1 MARPP
6 DSIHEDCGFLTFVFP
21 PGGDVSLRRATEL
34 GSMALAFIGGG
45 LIVTS
50 GFTVH
55 GFLLSL
61 LSLVSGGLP
70 TIVPAEIAIPLSIT
84 ASVLSVLVALGG
96 ITVLLGGIALY
107 RRHIFV
113 GRFLI
118 ALGGGAS
125 FLGFLVTIGYAV
137 VTEGVTSVEAHS
149 QYWIGIVVAVLARW
163 LAGKA

>member
-1 MARPP
+1 M
-6 DSIHEDCGFLTFVFP
+6 
-21 PGGDVSLRRATEL
+21 SLRRATEL

-45 LIVTS
+45 LIIAS

-61 LSLVSGGLP
+61 LSLVGGGIPTVLP
-70 TIVPAEIAIPLSIT
+70 SAIAIPLSIT
-84 ASVLSVLVALGG
+84 VSFLSALVALGG
-96 ITVLLGGIALY
+96 VTVLLGGIALY
-107 RRHIFV
+107 RRHVFV

-125 FLGFLVTIGYAV
+125 FLGFLLSIAFAV
-137 VTEGVTSVEAHS
+137 ATQGVTSVDAHS
-149 QYWIGIVVAVLARW
+149 QYWIGVVVAVLARW

>member
-1 MARPP
+1 MP
-6 DSIHEDCGFLTFVFP
+6 LK
-21 PGGDVSLRRATEL
+21 RAVEL
-34 GSMALAFIGGG
+34 GSTVLAFIGGG
-45 LIVTS
+45 LIVAS

-55 GFLLSL
+55 GFLLSV

-70 TIVPAEIAIPLSIT
+70 AIIPAEIAIPLSIT
-84 ASVLSVLVALGG
+84 ASVLSALVALGG

-107 RRHIFV
+107 RRHVFV

-125 FLGFLVTIGYAV
+125 FLGFLVAIGYAV
-137 VTEGVTSVEAHS
+137 VTEGLTSVEAHS
-149 QYWIGIVVAVLARW
+149 QYWIGVVVAILARR

>member
-1 MARPP
+1 M
-6 DSIHEDCGFLTFVFP
+6 CLK
-21 PGGDVSLRRATEL
+21 RAAEL

-45 LIVTS
+45 LIVAS

-70 TIVPAEIAIPLSIT
+70 SIIPPEIAIPLSIT
-84 ASVLSVLVALGG
+84 ASVLSALVALGG
-96 ITVLLGGIALY
+96 VTVLLGGIALY
-107 RRHIFV
+107 RRHVFV

-125 FLGFLVTIGYAV
+125 FLGFLIALAYAV
-137 VTEGVTSVEAHS
+137 VTEGVTSVDAHS
-149 QYWIGIVVAVLARW
+149 QYWIGVAVAVLARW

>member
-1 MARPP
+1 MHLAGRKFARGFSHCSSSPSFLCLPSKCTGMARPP

-70 TIVPAEIAIPLSIT
+70 TVLPGAIAIPLSIT
-84 ASVLSVLVALGG
+84 VSFLSALVALGVV
-96 ITVLLGGIALY
+96 TVLLVGIALY
-107 RRHIFV
+107 RRRVFV
-113 GRFLI
+113 R
-118 ALGGGAS
+118 S
-125 FLGFLVTIGYAV
+125 
-137 VTEGVTSVEAHS
+137 
-149 QYWIGIVVAVLARW
+149 
-163 LAGKA
+163 

>member
-1 MARPP
+1 M
-6 DSIHEDCGFLTFVFP
+6 
-21 PGGDVSLRRATEL
+21 SLRRATEL

-45 LIVTS
+45 LIITS

-61 LSLVSGGLP
+61 LSLVSGGIPTVLP
-70 TIVPAEIAIPLSIT
+70 GAIAIPLSIT
-84 ASVLSVLVALGG
+84 VSFLSALVALGG
-96 ITVLLGGIALY
+96 VTVLLGGIALY
-107 RRHIFV
+107 RRHVFV

-125 FLGFLVTIGYAV
+125 FLGFLLSIAFAV
-137 VTEGVTSVEAHS
+137 ATQGVS
-149 QYWIGIVVAVLARW
+149 ARW

>member
-1 MARPP
+1 M
-6 DSIHEDCGFLTFVFP
+6 
-21 PGGDVSLRRATEL
+21 SLRRITEL
-34 GSMALAFIGGG
+34 GSTALAFVGGG
-45 LIVTS
+45 LIIAS

-61 LSLVSGGLP
+61 LSLVSSGLP
-70 TIVPAEIAIPLSIT
+70 TILPGAFTLPLSIT
-84 ASVLSVLVALGG
+84 VSILSALVALGG
-96 ITVLLGGIALY
+96 VTVLLGGIALY

-125 FLGFLVTIGYAV
+125 FLGFLAAIGYAV
-137 VTEGVTSVEAHS
+137 ATEGVTSVDAHS
-149 QYWIGIVVAVLARW
+149 QYWIGVVVAVLARR

>member
-1 MARPP
+1 M
-6 DSIHEDCGFLTFVFP
+6 IHAECGFLTFVFP
-21 PGGDVSLRRATEL
+21 PRGDMSLKRAIEL

-45 LIVTS
+45 LIVAS

-55 GFLLSL
+55 GFLLYV
-61 LSLVSGGLP
+61 LSLVSDRLP
-70 TIVPAEIAIPLSIT
+70 GIIPTEIAIPLSIT
-84 ASVLSVLVALGG
+84 ASVLSALVALGG

-137 VTEGVTSVEAHS
+137 VTEGVASVELHS
-149 QYWIGIVVAVLARW
+149 QYWIGVVVAVLARW